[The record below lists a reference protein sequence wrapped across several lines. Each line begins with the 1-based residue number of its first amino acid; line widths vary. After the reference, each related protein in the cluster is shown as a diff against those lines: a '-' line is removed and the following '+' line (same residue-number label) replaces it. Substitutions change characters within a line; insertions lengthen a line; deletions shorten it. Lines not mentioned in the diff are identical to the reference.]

1 MAEQPPLVEPPQP
14 LVEPPQPLVEPPQPL
29 VEPVETPP
37 SVPELYRAEAL
48 TRSYRTG
55 GREVRALDSV
65 ELSLRSGQR
74 LGIVGESGSGK
85 STLVRLLAGLDRPT
99 SGRVWFEGR
108 EISGL
113 PERELGFLRAAV
125 QMVFQDPRS
134 SLNPRMRVGDI
145 ITEPLRSRLVR
156 RQLSADVDHAQRLA
170 EVLAA
175 VDLPSDS
182 GRRYPHEFSGGQRQ
196 RIAIARALA
205 PKPEVLIADEPVSA
219 LDVSVRAQV
228 LNLLT
233 DLVAAQGL
241 TLIVVSHD
249 LMVVRHLCDQLVV
262 MRQGRIVERGDT
274 AQVYADPQTGYT
286 RALLDAVPRI
296 RV

>member
-1 MAEQPPLVEPPQP
+1 MPEPTPVVPTPPAGPPLAGG
-14 LVEPPQPLVEPPQPL
+14 
-29 VEPVETPP
+29 
-37 SVPELYRAEAL
+37 SADADLYRAEGL
-48 TRSYRTG
+48 VRRYRTG
-55 GREVRALDSV
+55 ERSVLALDGV
-65 ELSLRSGQR
+65 DLALRRGHR

-99 SGRVWFEGR
+99 SGQVWFEGR
-108 EISGL
+108 EITRL
-113 PERELGFLRAAV
+113 RERELGFLRASV

-134 SLNPRMRVGDI
+134 SLDPRMTVGDI
-145 ITEPLRSRLVR
+145 VTEPLRSRLVR
-156 RQLSADVDHAQRLA
+156 RQLSGDLDHGHRLA
-170 EVLAA
+170 DVLAA
-175 VDLPSDS
+175 VDLPPDAA
-182 GRRYPHEFSGGQRQ
+182 GRYPHEFSGGQRQ

-241 TLIVVSHD
+241 TLVVVSHD

-262 MRQGRIVERGDT
+262 MRNGRIVERGET
-274 AQVYADPQTGYT
+274 GSVYARPETDYT
-286 RALLDAVPRI
+286 KALLAAVPRI
-296 RV
+296 RTR